1 MRRAIVP
8 LLLAL
13 AALGFF
19 LLSSPSR
26 VQTDTLTDP
35 PSQLVALSGPDEPG
49 EKLEFW
55 GQILDYR
62 GQPLSKAAVVAYHTD
77 RIGLYNSPDA
87 GTRIPRLRGVSITDD
102 AGRFGFTTI
111 RPAAYP
117 NGTDPAH
124 IHMVV
129 TAPAHQMR
137 YVEYWFSDD
146 PLVTKSHRE
155 RAEQDPALVVVELS
169 GDAKQGWKFSHDIR
183 LEGD

>member
-1 MRRAIVP
+1 MKRAVVTLL
-8 LLLAL
+8 LLLAAL
-13 AALGFF
+13 AFF
-19 LLSSPSR
+19 LLSSPGR
-26 VQTDTLTDP
+26 VQTDTLTEP
-35 PSQLVALSGPDEPG
+35 RSHLVALSGPEEPG

-55 GQILDYR
+55 GRVLDYR

-77 RIGLYNSPDA
+77 RTGLYNSPDA
-87 GTRIPRLRGVSITDD
+87 GTRIPRLRGVSITDE
-102 AGRFGFTTI
+102 AGRFGFTSI

-117 NGTDPAH
+117 SGSDPAH

-129 TAPAHQMR
+129 TAPAHQTR

-155 RAEQDPALVVVELS
+155 RADRDPILVIVELA
-169 GDAKQGWKFSHDIR
+169 GDAKQGWKFSHDIQ

>member
-55 GQILDYR
+55 GRVLDYR
-62 GQPLSKAAVVAYHTD
+62 GQPLAKAAVVAYHTD
-77 RIGLYNSPDA
+77 RTGLYNSPSA
-87 GTRIPRLRGVSITDD
+87 GTRIPRLRGVCVTDD
-102 AGRFGFTTI
+102 AGRYGFTTI

-117 NGTDPAH
+117 NGNDPAH
-124 IHMVV
+124 IHLVV
-129 TAPAHQMR
+129 TAAAHQVR
-137 YVEYWFSDD
+137 YVEYWFSGD
-146 PLVTKSHRE
+146 PLITKAHRE
-155 RAEQDPALVVVELS
+155 QAVGNPSLAIVELL
-169 GDAKQGWKFSHDIR
+169 GDAKQGWTFSHDIQ
-183 LEGD
+183 LEAD

>member
-1 MRRAIVP
+1 MKRAITPLP
-8 LLLAL
+8 LLL

-19 LLSSPSR
+19 LLSTPGR

-35 PSQLVALSGPDEPG
+35 PAQLVALSGPDEPG

-55 GQILDYR
+55 GRVLDYR

-77 RIGLYNSPDA
+77 RTGLYNSPSA
-87 GTRIPRLRGVSITDD
+87 GTRVPRLRGVSVTDE
-102 AGRFGFTTI
+102 AGRFGFTSI

-117 NGTDPAH
+117 NGSDPAH

-146 PLVTKSHRE
+146 PLVTKTQRE
-155 RAEQDPALVVVELS
+155 RAVGNPSLAIVELS
-169 GDAKQGWKFSHDIR
+169 GDAKQGWKFSNDIQ
-183 LEGD
+183 LEAD

>member
-8 LLLAL
+8 LLLLL
-13 AALGFF
+13 AALGFL
-19 LLSSPSR
+19 LLSSPGR
-26 VQTDTLTDP
+26 VQTGTLTEP
-35 PSQLVALSGPDEPG
+35 PSQLVPLSGPEEPG

-55 GQILDYR
+55 GRVLDYR
-62 GQPLSKAAVVAYHTD
+62 GRPLSKAAVVAYHTD
-77 RIGLYNSPDA
+77 RTGLYNSPDG
-87 GTRIPRLRGVSITDD
+87 GTRVPRLRGVSVTDE
-102 AGRFGFTTI
+102 AGRFGFTSI

-117 NGTDPAH
+117 NGSDPAH

-155 RAEQDPALVVVELS
+155 RADQDPALVIVQLS
-169 GDAKQGWKFSHDIR
+169 GDAKQGWKFSNDIQ